1 MQTCLVRRHLTDEER
16 EIRSGRGIPFGR
28 WWPIAVLVIGAS
40 VAAGDYPAL
49 ERCIGKPISVSGS
62 HGGGVIHAV
71 LAYFC
76 TPIFLRG
83 SWTDRIIVTAMWVPI
98 PFAVLNW
105 FWMKRHK
112 AYWDRIR
119 QREKERR
126 AEKRAARSI
135 KD

>member
-1 MQTCLVRRHLTDEER
+1 MRQRLANDER

-28 WWPIAVLVIGAS
+28 WWPIAVLVIAAAFAS
-40 VAAGDYPAL
+40 SDYGAL
-49 ERCIGKPISVSGS
+49 ERCTGKPIHVDGTR
-62 HGGGVIHAV
+62 GAGLIHMV

-76 TPIFLRG
+76 TPTFLRG
-83 SWTDRIIVTAMWVPI
+83 SWTEIAIIAAMWVPI

-119 QREKERR
+119 EREKERR
-126 AEKRAARSI
+126 AAKRAAKSI
-135 KD
+135 NN